1 MGTLGKT
8 IVIASGKGG
17 TGKTMF
23 SANLGATLARRGRRT
38 VLVDMDTGLRNLDLY
53 LGLENNVVYDVS
65 DVLNGV
71 CRIKQA
77 LVKDKSF
84 PGLFFMAASPKPDD
98 GEITPLHVKVLC
110 DKLKQIF
117 DYVIIDAP
125 AGLDDG
131 LAIALG
137 GADEVIMV
145 ITPEYSSMRD
155 CEVVTMALKEYGI
168 GFVHY
173 ILNKVNTRLMKAGLA
188 PSLKEFPRTITDKI
202 IGLVQEDE
210 NIHISTNMGVPIVFM
225 EDTYIANNFDPLAK
239 RIETL
244 QQE

>member
-1 MGTLGKT
+1 MNTSDKT
-8 IVIASGKGG
+8 IIIASGKGG

-23 SANLGATLARRGRRT
+23 AANIGAAMVKRGHKT

-77 LVKDKSF
+77 LIKDKRF

-110 DKLKQIF
+110 DKLKKVF
-117 DYVIIDAP
+117 EYVIIDAP

-131 LAIALG
+131 LTIAMG

-145 ITPEYSSMRD
+145 ITPEYSSIRD
-155 CEVVTMALKEYGI
+155 CQTVTMTLKELGI
-168 GFVHY
+168 RNVYY
-173 ILNKVNTRLMKAGLA
+173 ILNKINTKLMKQGFA
-188 PSLKEFPRTITDKI
+188 PSLKEFPKSITERM
-202 IGLVQEDE
+202 IGLVQRDE

-225 EDTYIANNFDPLAK
+225 KESYISRNFDNIAG
-239 RIETL
+239 RIENL
-244 QQE
+244 

>member
-1 MGTLGKT
+1 MGQT

-23 SANLGATLARRGRRT
+23 AANLGAAMVKRGHKT

-77 LVKDKSF
+77 LIKDKSF

-131 LAIALG
+131 LVVAMG
-137 GADEVIMV
+137 GADEVMMV
-145 ITPEYSSMRD
+145 ITPEYSSIRD
-155 CEVVTMALKEYGI
+155 CETVTMTLKEFGI
-168 GFVHY
+168 ENVHY
-173 ILNKVNTRLMKAGLA
+173 ILNKVNTKLMKAGLA
-188 PSLKEFPRTITDKI
+188 PSLRDFPRGITERM
-202 IGLVQEDE
+202 IGLVQQDE

-225 EDTYIANNFDPLAK
+225 KDTYISKNFDNIAK
-239 RIETL
+239 RIEAL
-244 QQE
+244 QA